1 MKINNKIRA
10 LGISLIAGHIIFVN
24 SQDCFAKNP
33 SMAVLGY
40 QEIHDP
46 IYRNVRETFNLY
58 YGKNAEKLLDSSSN
72 SSSYLK
78 TPGVSQNLTHATN
91 RNNPQLRKGA
101 LRTHIYA
108 QEISK
113 SPDVTLISV
122 NQIQRP
128 IGELG
133 KTDKDIVFKDKVS
146 GIETRLEVKEVK
158 ASTINKNSSKYK
170 LQIDKMAAEQTRN
183 GQRQTWINRKATT
196 TWLKD
201 YAQNKGVNVYD
212 NVITGKGKGT
222 PFNQVILAETELA
235 KRLPNAKAM
244 SKLISPATS
253 VMCAPL
259 PSVSKYASR
268 FGPALCLAGVGY
280 SFYLFKNGQISQ
292 EQLTDSTIVAGVGVG
307 TGIATEMAA
316 VAVTPASMAAGMTAG
331 AATGAVIG
339 SIIPGVGTVVGGTI
353 GGIIG
358 GIMGVAAPQVAAGA
372 VSAGATELATQKLQQ
387 ERDKQE
393 MQRQMVQKEKER
405 NLQAKQDAREREFET
420 AIYKQ
425 YGIIH

>member
-1 MKINNKIRA
+1 MKTNNKIQA
-10 LGISLIAGHIIFVN
+10 LGISLIASHIIFVN

-33 SMAVLGY
+33 SMAALGY

-113 SPDVTLISV
+113 SPDLALISV
-122 NQIQRP
+122 NEIQRP

-133 KTDKDIVFKDKVS
+133 KTDKDIVFKDKTS

-158 ASTINKNSSKYK
+158 ASTINKNPSKYK
-170 LQIDKMAAEQTRN
+170 LQIDKMAAEQTRT
-183 GQRQTWINRKATT
+183 GQRQTWINRKATP
-196 TWLKD
+196 TWFKD

-212 NVITGKGKGT
+212 NVITGKGKGI

-244 SKLISPATS
+244 SKLISPASS
-253 VMCAPL
+253 VMCTTL
-259 PSVSKYASR
+259 PTVSKYASR

-280 SFYLFKNGQISQ
+280 SIYQFNTGQISQ
-292 EQLTDSTIVAGVGVG
+292 EQLTDSTIVAGVGTG

-316 VAVTPASMAAGMTAG
+316 VAVTPASVAAGMTAG

-358 GIMGVAAPQVAAGA
+358 GIFGAATPQVAAVA
-372 VSAGATELATQKLQQ
+372 ITSGATELATQKLQQ
-387 ERDKQE
+387 ERAKQE
-393 MQRQMVQKEKER
+393 LQRQMAQKENER